1 MKRFIIGF
9 VIGIGLMYYYLHYG
23 ADIESH
29 TRKWFEGAAA
39 NYRDDKQH
47 KAAREA
53 LGESERP
60 R

>member
-9 VIGIGLMYYYLHYG
+9 LVGIGLMHYYLHHG
-23 ADIESH
+23 AEIESS